1 MYPAGISWY
10 RFITGAITKVSECNS
25 DQFKNIVVVFVQFFL
40 RISKILHPK
49 ENKSYAL
56 LWNQSTIPHMSTNVI
71 LKARSKRNRRSPFQ
85 QGRYQ
90 VSLEVSDKNY
100 RYDYVT
106 YYIGGDIICF
116 PIVLRPQNLTFL
128 SNKGVV
134 P

>member
-71 LKARSKRNRRSPFQ
+71 LKARSKRNRRSPF
-85 QGRYQ
+85 
-90 VSLEVSDKNY
+90 
-100 RYDYVT
+100 
-106 YYIGGDIICF
+106 
-116 PIVLRPQNLTFL
+116 
-128 SNKGVV
+128 
-134 P
+134 